1 MKLKTSEKIRILCN
15 RNNMTLG
22 QLAEAL
28 NTSLQ
33 NLSNKLSRNNFN
45 EKELIEIAKVL
56 DCEYESVFTLK
67 NGEKI

>member
-1 MKLKTSEKIRILCN
+1 
-15 RNNMTLG
+15 MTLG

-33 NLSNKLSRNNFN
+33 NLSNKLARNNFS